1 MYKHIFTGFLNV
13 LELSQHVRC
22 AVRTDLCFV
31 DKYEDLRG
39 SHRSSFREDGL
50 FPCVNRPE
58 SKQCQVVKKFVY
70 AGVNKFLKRLGISS
84 KFETLKKLA

>member
-1 MYKHIFTGFLNV
+1 VYKHLFTTFLNV

-31 DKYEDLRG
+31 DKYEDLRD

-50 FPCVNRPE
+50 FARVNGLE
-58 SKQCQVVKKFVY
+58 SKQCQVVKKKFVY
-70 AGVNKFLKRLGISS
+70 AGVNKFLKKGSEFPQNSRR
-84 KFETLKKLA
+84 